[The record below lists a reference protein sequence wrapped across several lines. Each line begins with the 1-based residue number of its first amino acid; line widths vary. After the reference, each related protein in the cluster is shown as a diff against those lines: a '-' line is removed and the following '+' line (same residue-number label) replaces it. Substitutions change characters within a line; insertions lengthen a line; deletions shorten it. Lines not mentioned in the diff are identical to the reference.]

1 MPADAIPFELAGEK
15 VTALAD
21 RALLWRKTLFVA
33 DVHFGKD
40 ATFRHAQRWIPPGT
54 TQDDLARLD
63 HLIAHLRV
71 KTLFILGDAF
81 HSKHSGED
89 ATLTAIR
96 EWRHRTSAEVR
107 MIKGNHDLRAT
118 EIAEAADF
126 EVLDEGFQLGPWT
139 LNHHPSESSPGYALC
154 GHLHPEA
161 SVRGTARQS
170 LRIPCFWA
178 TERQCVLPAF
188 GGFTGGSVVRPKPG
202 DRVFLV
208 VEDSLL
214 DASKPI
220 S

>member
-1 MPADAIPFELAGEK
+1 VPTDAITFKLAGEK
-15 VTALAD
+15 VTALAE
-21 RALLWRKTLFVA
+21 RALLWKKTLFVA

-63 HLIAHLRV
+63 NLIERHRA
-71 KTLFILGDAF
+71 KTLFILGDTF

-89 ATLTAIR
+89 ATLDAIR
-96 EWRHRTSAEVR
+96 KWRHHTSIEVR

-118 EIAEAADF
+118 EIAEVAGF
-126 EVLDEGFQLGPWT
+126 EVSEEGLQLGPWT
-139 LNHHPSESSPGYALC
+139 LNHHPTTSSTGYALC

-161 SVRGTARQS
+161 TVRGLARQS
-170 LRIPCFWA
+170 LRVPCFWA
-178 TERQCVLPAF
+178 GERQCVLPAF
-188 GGFTGGSVVRPKPG
+188 GGFTGGSKVRPKPG
-202 DRVFLV
+202 DHVFLV
-208 VEDSLL
+208 VEDSLI